1 MSSKSNAI
9 WITWE
14 DHRRSRE
21 LAGAFNAKY
30 TPIIQ
35 KGNRYFRYPILTVKT
50 IALLLALKPKIVFCQ
65 NPSIVLNSLL
75 CVLKFIFR
83 FYLISDRH
91 SNFKPQTKASWNP
104 KWVIFHMLSKFTIKQ
119 SDLMIV
125 TNQFLQNY
133 ILESGGRSEILEDK
147 IPELLP
153 TEKVSLTGAVN
164 IVFVSTFSYDE
175 PIEEVIEAAKLLPN
189 NYHIHITGN
198 YKKYDNLKHI
208 QEIKPSN
215 VNLTGFLSE
224 ADYLNLLSSADIIMV
239 ITDQE
244 HTLTCGAYEAVALG
258 KPMVLG
264 NTETIKNYFS
274 QGAVYT
280 PITPKDISNNI
291 LICANN
297 KATLQNDVAALSD
310 ILHTNWKHRF
320 EHIKSVI
327 DKAN

>member
-1 MSSKSNAI
+1 MINKSNAL

-21 LAGAFNAKY
+21 LAGAFNAEY
-30 TPIIQ
+30 VPILQ

-50 IALLLALKPKIVFCQ
+50 ITLLLARKPKTVFCQ

-91 SNFKPQTKASWNP
+91 SNFKPQTKKSWNP
-104 KWVIFHMLSKFTIKQ
+104 KWILFHALSKFTIKQ
-119 SDLMIV
+119 SDLVIV
-125 TNQFLQNY
+125 TNEFLKNY
-133 ILESGGRSEILEDK
+133 IIESGGKSEILEDK
-147 IPELLP
+147 IPDLHPSKKIPL
-153 TEKVSLTGAVN
+153 SGAVN

-175 PIEEVIEAAKLLPN
+175 PIEEVIEAAQLLPN
-189 NYHIHITGN
+189 DYHIHITGN
-198 YKKYDNLKHI
+198 YKKYINLKHI
-208 QEIKPSN
+208 QEIKPNN

-224 ADYLNLLSSADIIMV
+224 VDYLNILSSADIIMV

-274 QGAVYT
+274 KGAAYT
-280 PITPKDISNNI
+280 PITPGDISSNI

-297 KATLQNDVAALSD
+297 KESLKNETVALSD
-310 ILHTNWKHRF
+310 ILHKNWTQRF
-320 EHIKSVI
+320 AHIKAII
-327 DKAN
+327 DKVN